1 MPTSVHTLIQA
12 LDNRRGALL
21 DELATLS
28 AEDLAAKPEAGGWSI
43 LEIVEHL
50 ILAERAILQGLPPLA
65 ELVVR
70 PRSLK
75 NRCIYPLVVTIL
87 KLGIPVKV
95 PSRRMLPTGTVPL
108 AELRG
113 QWDETY
119 RWLRSYVA
127 SLPPDGAS
135 RAVFQH
141 PVSGPITLTQ
151 ALRMDRLHLATH
163 LKQIAKLQARRHP

>member
-1 MPTSVHTLIQA
+1 MPTPLLKHIQA
-12 LDNRRGALL
+12 LDNQRGALL
-21 DELATLS
+21 DGLAVLTTD
-28 AEDLAAKPEAGGWSI
+28 DLAAKPESGGWSI

-65 ELVVR
+65 ELVAR

-75 NRCIYPLVVTIL
+75 NRCLYPLVVTIL

-95 PSRRMLPTGTVPL
+95 PSRRMLPTGMVPL
-108 AELRG
+108 TELRG

-119 RWLRSYVA
+119 RWMRSYVA
-127 SLPPDGAS
+127 SLPPDWAS
-135 RAVFQH
+135 RAEFQH

-151 ALRMDRLHLATH
+151 ALRLDRLHLATH